1 MKRYA
6 MTLLILG
13 LLQSAALIPDARA
26 EGPASE
32 ARELVEKST
41 GVLGRFLE
49 DKKFTWLHENLKDA
63 KGIMIFPRVIKAGF
77 IWGGSGGHGV
87 LVARDEKG
95 NGWSQPVFYSVGSV
109 SYGLQIGGQ
118 EAEVVMLAMN
128 KKAIDSLLAS
138 SFKFGGD
145 VAVAA
150 GPRGAGAKRIL
161 NADFIS
167 FARTR
172 GFYAGL
178 NFEGSA
184 VRVRE
189 DLNKAYYGK
198 DVRPVQVIVE
208 RLVSNPASDRL
219 LEAVRKAAR

>member
-1 MKRYA
+1 
-6 MTLLILG
+6 
-13 LLQSAALIPDARA
+13 
-26 EGPASE
+26 
-32 ARELVEKST
+32 
-41 GVLGRFLE
+41 
-49 DKKFTWLHENLKDA
+49 
-63 KGIMIFPRVIKAGF
+63 MIFPRVIKAGF

-95 NGWSQPVFYSVGSV
+95 SGWSQPVFYSVGSV
-109 SYGLQIGGQ
+109 SYGLQIGGE
-118 EAEVVMLAMN
+118 EAEVIMLAMN

-150 GPRGAGAKRIL
+150 GPHGAGAKRIL
-161 NADFIS
+161 NADFVS

-184 VRVRE
+184 VKVRE

-198 DVRPVQVIVE
+198 EVRPVQIIVE
-208 RLVSNPASDRL
+208 RLASNPASERL
-219 LEAVRKAAR
+219 LAEVRKAAR

>member
-1 MKRYA
+1 
-6 MTLLILG
+6 
-13 LLQSAALIPDARA
+13 
-26 EGPASE
+26 
-32 ARELVEKST
+32 
-41 GVLGRFLE
+41 
-49 DKKFTWLHENLKDA
+49 
-63 KGIMIFPRVIKAGF
+63 MIFPRVIKAGF

-95 NGWSQPVFYSVGSV
+95 MVEPARVLQRRFRELWSSDRRRR
-109 SYGLQIGGQ
+109 GGGHHACH
-118 EAEVVMLAMN
+118 E

-150 GPRGAGAKRIL
+150 GPHGAGAKRIL
-161 NADFIS
+161 NADFVS

-184 VRVRE
+184 VKVRE

-198 DVRPVQVIVE
+198 EVRPVQIIVE
-208 RLVSNPASDRL
+208 RAASNPGSERL
-219 LEAVRKAAR
+219 LGAVSKAPGKEGAVSSLLMRQER

>member
-1 MKRYA
+1 
-6 MTLLILG
+6 
-13 LLQSAALIPDARA
+13 
-26 EGPASE
+26 
-32 ARELVEKST
+32 
-41 GVLGRFLE
+41 GVV
-49 DKKFTWLHENLKDA
+49 
-63 KGIMIFPRVIKAGF
+63 IFPRVIKAGF

-95 NGWSQPVFYSVGSV
+95 SGWSQPVFYSVGSV
-109 SYGLQIGGQ
+109 SYGLQIGGE
-118 EAEVVMLAMN
+118 EAEVIMLAMN

-150 GPRGAGAKRIL
+150 GPHGAGAKRIL

-172 GFYAGL
+172 GLYAGL

-184 VRVRE
+184 VKVRD
-189 DLNKAYYGK
+189 DLNKTYYGRE
-198 DVRPVQVIVE
+198 VRPVQVIVE
-208 RLVSNPASDRL
+208 RSVSNPASERL
-219 LEAVRKAAR
+219 LAAVRKAAR